1 MRVRRV
7 EPDAW
12 RELADVRLRA
22 LADAPTAFASTH
34 AAEVTRSDREWR
46 DWTAA
51 VASGVDAVAF
61 VADDGERLQGLVV
74 GHERTEQPER
84 VALVSMWVAPEARG
98 RGLGSE
104 LVERVVEWAEDR
116 GADAVTLWVNESN
129 APAIGLYERAGFTAT
144 GARQPLPSAPDLTE
158 IELALSLPR

>member
-7 EPDAW
+7 EPEAW
-12 RELADVRLRA
+12 RELAELRLRA
-22 LADAPTAFASTH
+22 LADAPEAFASTH
-34 AAEVTRSDREWR
+34 EAEAGRSDREWR
-46 DWTAA
+46 DWTAR
-51 VASGVDAVAF
+51 VAGGVDAVAF
-61 VADDGERLQGLVV
+61 VVDDGERLQGLVV

-84 VALVSMWVAPEARG
+84 IALVSLWVAPEARAH
-98 RGLGSE
+98 GLGSE

-116 GADAVTLWVNESN
+116 GADAVTLWVNEAN
-129 APAIGLYERAGFTAT
+129 AGAVGLYERAGFTAT